1 MVEDPSTPEL
11 VAPAN
16 GSADPELLSLPRP
29 PRLQRTISLM
39 LMAVTAFL
47 ALTMTVALAGDV
59 HFAFAS
65 AVPDDVG
72 DMMHFVPDA
81 SMKNRFVRGTGMLS
95 AASAI
100 RYDRPMERDSFRL
113 APLAGN
119 DNIWVEMRI
128 PEGTSGAQFVPP
140 ATFVGRLLPMQ
151 SAAFRYRGLGRSVHE
166 VTGTAVQENAWVLV
180 DGATPSSSRW
190 TVALATLFAIFAA
203 YNLVTI
209 GRIVRPVRK

>member
-1 MVEDPSTPEL
+1 MARHTSSPEL
-11 VAPAN
+11 LAPAT
-16 GSADPELLSLPRP
+16 GPADPELLSLPRP
-29 PRLQRTISLM
+29 PRLERTISLM
-39 LMAVTAFL
+39 LMGVTAFL

-59 HFAFAS
+59 RFAFAS

-72 DMMHFVPDA
+72 EMMHFTPDA
-81 SMKNRFVRGTGMLS
+81 SMQNRFVRGTGMLS

-113 APLAGN
+113 APIAGN

-128 PEGTSGAQFVPP
+128 PEGISAAQFVPP
-140 ATFVGRLLPMQ
+140 ATFVGRLLPMH

-166 VTGTAVQENAWVLV
+166 VTGAAVPENAWVLV
-180 DGATPSSSRW
+180 DGATPTSSRW

-209 GRIVRPVRK
+209 VRIVRPVRK